1 MQGGGTE
8 RDSQADCE
16 LSALREVGSAVGL
29 DTWFCEG
36 PGPAP
41 LMSAEAGARGAPS
54 AMAFLAHTEVS
65 QQPYNFSNHS
75 EA

>member
-1 MQGGGTE
+1 MQGEGTE

-36 PGPAP
+36 PGHMVLRRARTRSSDVRRSRSEGRTFRHGF
-41 LMSAEAGARGAPS
+41 LGAHQSLTTA
-54 AMAFLAHTEVS
+54 L
-65 QQPYNFSNHS
+65 
-75 EA
+75 